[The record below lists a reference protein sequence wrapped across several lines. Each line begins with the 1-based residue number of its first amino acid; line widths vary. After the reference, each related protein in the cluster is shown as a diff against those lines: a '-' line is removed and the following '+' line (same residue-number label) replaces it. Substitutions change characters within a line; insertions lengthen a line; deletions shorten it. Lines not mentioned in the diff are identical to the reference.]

1 MKVILFTSLLVCL
14 LAVSPLDKL
23 NTIARQDDCASS
35 VLDQIKPEL
44 DQKLEELKN
53 VNLFLFQ
60 SQDLNLLVN
69 TLVLMN
75 KGKKL
80 LDTCQANKP
89 AVKVGDIV

>member
-1 MKVILFTSLLVCL
+1 MKVILFASLLVCL

-23 NTIARQDDCASS
+23 NAVARQDDCASN
-35 VLDQIKPEL
+35 VLYQIKPEL
-44 DQKLEELKN
+44 DEKLEKLKT

-60 SQDLNLLVN
+60 SQDLNLLVD
-69 TLVLMN
+69 TLALMN

-89 AVKVGDIV
+89 AVKVGDVV